1 MIIKNSQ
8 LSTCL
13 FLIPEYFKMFTIE
26 ELQIMKE
33 NDIIFKIMEMTNYN
47 DIIVTIMEQLMV
59 INNALPEH
67 LEE

>member
-1 MIIKNSQ
+1 
-8 LSTCL
+8 
-13 FLIPEYFKMFTIE
+13 MFTVE